1 VCDPSIGL
9 GEEFVAGEKRTGVA
23 VRAHAEQDQI
33 KDGES
38 SGVLFGKQT
47 DKLFLVL
54 VRQLVEVIQERF
66 VDGVDL
72 FPWDRNVREESIVA
86 GSEVGVLVVER
97 YDTFVTEED
106 LPAMRRVLA

>member
-1 VCDPSIGL
+1 VSR
-9 GEEFVAGEKRTGVA
+9 EKRTGVA